1 MESCSKP
8 QTATGWRRRAQ
19 SRLSVH
25 LLREREATQRLNDE
39 LEDRIRQRTAHRH
52 GGRVSAT
59 GAVDQGASFC
69 FTLPAQP

>member
-19 SRLSVH
+19 RRLSVH

-39 LEDRIRQRTAHRH
+39 LEYRSQRIVHRH
-52 GGRVSAT
+52 GGRVWAT
-59 GAVDQGASFC
+59 GVVDQGASFC